1 MKLFVTGVSGYI
13 GGSVADGL
21 LKAGHAVTGLVRSED
36 KAGRLKRLGIE
47 PILGRLED
55 LELMTKAA
63 QDSDGVIHA
72 ASADDA
78 APVHTLIAALEGS
91 GKLLI
96 HTSGSSIVADQ
107 SNSDYVSATVFTE
120 DMPFHPVPFRQTR
133 VAMNHAVRQAGIEKA
148 IRSIVICPPM
158 IYGKG
163 RGLQEHSDQIP
174 KLTAVSQQVGAGVY
188 LGKGQARYSN
198 VHINDLVDLYL
209 LVIEKAP
216 AAAFFFAE
224 NGEASF
230 FEIAELISQ
239 TLGYEGRT
247 QSLSIDDVVAQM
259 GEAARYGAAANSR
272 VSAVNAR
279 RLGWTPKGPTLADVV
294 LART

>member
-107 SNSDYVSATVFTE
+107 SN
-120 DMPFHPVPFRQTR
+120 
-133 VAMNHAVRQAGIEKA
+133 
-148 IRSIVICPPM
+148 
-158 IYGKG
+158 
-163 RGLQEHSDQIP
+163 
-174 KLTAVSQQVGAGVY
+174 
-188 LGKGQARYSN
+188 
-198 VHINDLVDLYL
+198 
-209 LVIEKAP
+209 
-216 AAAFFFAE
+216 
-224 NGEASF
+224 
-230 FEIAELISQ
+230 
-239 TLGYEGRT
+239 
-247 QSLSIDDVVAQM
+247 
-259 GEAARYGAAANSR
+259 
-272 VSAVNAR
+272 
-279 RLGWTPKGPTLADVV
+279 
-294 LART
+294 